1 MDKRHA
7 NYQPWEKSF
16 DRIVTPFEE
25 FIHDETASG
34 LILMAC
40 TLVALFLANG
50 FLHHHYEHLLHT
62 ELALSLGGWEIRH
75 TLHHWINDG
84 LMALFFMVV
93 GLEIKR
99 EVRIGELS
107 DPKAAALPIVAAM
120 GGMLVP
126 AALFYAIN
134 AGEPGAIGWGVPM
147 ATDIAFAVGVLVLLG
162 SRVPKTVLTFL
173 VALAIVDDLGAVMV
187 IAIFY
192 TERIAADWLAM
203 AVLIFLLLWALN
215 FIGVRKPLP
224 YFLVG
229 IVMWFAMLQSGV
241 HATLA
246 GVLTALTIPVRP
258 KFKHKLF
265 VEHMQTLLDELRNN
279 TITGKSRSEKDE
291 EQCIIRDSRSRALL
305 QTLENGVHSV
315 ESPLQR
321 LEHSMHI
328 PVAFLIM
335 PLFALANAG
344 IPIDVAGLGQALTH
358 PVALGVMVG
367 LVLGKLLGIA
377 GLTWLALRLGLG
389 TLPEGMN
396 LRHLIGVGLVGGIG
410 FTMSIFIAELGF
422 VGQPENLLM
431 AKTGVLFASLL
442 AGVAGYLWLRFATD
456 SN

>member
-1 MDKRHA
+1 
-7 NYQPWEKSF
+7 
-16 DRIVTPFEE
+16 
-25 FIHDETASG
+25 
-34 LILMAC
+34 
-40 TLVALFLANG
+40 
-50 FLHHHYEHLLHT
+50 
-62 ELALSLGGWEIRH
+62 
-75 TLHHWINDG
+75 
-84 LMALFFMVV
+84 MVV

-99 EVRIGELS
+99 EVVVGELS
-107 DPKAAALPIVAAM
+107 DPKAAVLPIVAAV

-126 AALFYAIN
+126 AALFYAVN
-134 AGEPGAIGWGVPM
+134 AGGSGAGGWGVPM

-173 VALAIVDDLGAVMV
+173 VALAIVDDLGAVLV

-192 TERIAADWLAM
+192 TEQIATGWLAM
-203 AVLIFLLLWALN
+203 AGVTFALLLALN
-215 FIGVRKPLP
+215 RVGVRKPLP

-258 KFKHKLF
+258 RFNHKLF
-265 VEHMQTLLDELRNN
+265 VEHMRELLDDLRNKPD
-279 TITGKSRSEKDE
+279 GARSMDPD
-291 EQCIIRDSRSRALL
+291 EQCIIRDDRSRALL

-321 LEHSMHI
+321 LEHSMHL

-344 IPIDVAGLGQALTH
+344 IPIDTGSIGQVFSH
-358 PVALGVMVG
+358 PVALGVMAG

-377 GLTWLALRLGLG
+377 GLTWLAVRLGIG
-389 TLPEGMN
+389 TLPVGMN

-422 VGQPENLLM
+422 AGQPDNLLM
-431 AKTGVLFASLL
+431 AKTGVLFASVI
-442 AGVAGYLWLRFATD
+442 AGVAGYLWLRLAA
-456 SN
+456 SKS